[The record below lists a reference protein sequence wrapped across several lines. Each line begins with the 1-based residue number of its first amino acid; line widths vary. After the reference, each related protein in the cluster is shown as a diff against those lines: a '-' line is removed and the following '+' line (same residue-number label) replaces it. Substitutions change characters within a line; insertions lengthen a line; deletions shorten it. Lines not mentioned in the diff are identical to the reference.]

1 VDAEGVQ
8 AASRRRPG
16 GVQAASGQAEG
27 SGTLAKVS
35 KRPST
40 LQWVRYALGGRLPAD
55 LHDWVRHDLTD
66 ADWRLRQILRTLLQ
80 AAIPIVVI
88 LVLPIPV
95 ALRIPM
101 AVLVLIGAL
110 SVGAAYGD
118 ELRERRF
125 RQHGLTPPPSEPP
138 PSGRW

>member
-1 VDAEGVQ
+1 MP
-8 AASRRRPG
+8 AASRSP
-16 GVQAASGQAEG
+16 S
-27 SGTLAKVS
+27 SGTLAGVS
-35 KRPST
+35 RRPSA

-88 LVLPIPV
+88 LVVPIPLG
-95 ALRIPM
+95 LRIPM

-125 RQHGLTPPPSEPP
+125 RQHGLTPPRSEPP
-138 PSGRW
+138 PSGPC